1 MIITKEILLSD
12 FEFWSGAK
20 NTAAEL
26 TDKDFDQIEAVLM
39 DLYPDG
45 ADETTINDTFWFEDD
60 WIAGILGYD
69 SWEDLLKKRDPD
81 YVDPEER
88 KDDIKSEASSLLDE
102 KGADYYDYDL
112 DDWLE
117 SNWDEDSDDS
127 AVVEELV
134 KYIMDNQE
142 NDEDDE
148 QER

>member
-1 MIITKEILLSD
+1 
-12 FEFWSGAK
+12 
-20 NTAAEL
+20 
-26 TDKDFDQIEAVLM
+26 M

-45 ADETTINDTFWFEDD
+45 TDETTINDIFWFEED
-60 WIAGILGYD
+60 WIASILGYD
-69 SWEDLLKKRDPD
+69 NWEDLRKKRDPD

-102 KGADYYDYDL
+102 QCADYCDYDL

-148 QER
+148 